1 MAGTLNLEVPERLEG
16 QRVDKVLADLLEL
29 SRAQARTLLEAGV
42 LLDGSPARP
51 SDRVHTGTVVETPI
65 PEVATGLVAE
75 PVEFGVIHED
85 PDLIIVDKPAG
96 LVVHPGSGHERP
108 TLAAGLLHRY
118 PELEGVGAAGR
129 WGMIH
134 RLDRDT
140 SGVLVVGRTAASF
153 ERLNAAM
160 ARRQIRR
167 HYTTLVHGRFATPTG
182 TVDAPIGRDPDRPT
196 RRSVVPGGKPAVTHY
211 EVVEEF
217 AAADVSLLE
226 VALATGRTHQIRVHM
241 TAIDHAIVGDKA
253 YTGPNKAVDSPRIFL
268 HARMVGLDHP
278 TTGEALAFTSPLP
291 SDLAGV
297 LDFVRS
303 REDG

>member
-51 SDRVHTGTVVETPI
+51 SDRVQTGAVVETPI

-108 TLAAGLLHRY
+108 TLAGGLLHRY

-153 ERLNAAM
+153 ERLNDAM
-160 ARRQIRR
+160 ARRLIRR

-211 EVVEEF
+211 EVIEAF
-217 AAADVSLLE
+217 AGADVSLLD

-253 YTGPNKAVDSPRIFL
+253 YTGPNKALDSPRIFL

-278 TTGEALAFTSPLP
+278 TSGEALAFTSALP
-291 SDLAGV
+291 SDLAEV
-297 LDFVRS
+297 LDFVRT
-303 REDG
+303 REDQ